1 MKHLPKHLRQRWR
14 YLGVAIETWPDAAF
28 GRRDFQRELW
38 YAAQNLFGDAGS
50 ADLDMTV
57 LRFDLTDGEGAA
69 VVRTRRGEESRSRAA
84 LACLTAVDGDPVGI
98 RVRGVSGT
106 VRACEENYIHRRREP
121 LDQRD
126 VAFEDAEEPAVVRD
140 GKVDV
145 RTPKDYSGA
154 TTLDLE

>member
-28 GRRDFQRELW
+28 GRREFQRELW
-38 YAAQNLFGDAGS
+38 YAAQNLLGDVGS
-50 ADLDMTV
+50 SDVDLTV
-57 LRFDLTDGEGAA
+57 LRFELSDGDGVA
-69 VVRTRRGEESRSRAA
+69 VVRTRRGEEDRARAA
-84 LACLTAVDGDPVGI
+84 LACVTDVDGNPVGI

-121 LDQRD
+121 PNQRH
-126 VAFEDAEEPAVVRD
+126 VTFENAEEPAVVRD

-145 RTPKDYSGA
+145 HTADRYSGA
-154 TTLDLE
+154 TTLDLQ

>member
-1 MKHLPKHLRQRWR
+1 
-14 YLGVAIETWPDAAF
+14 
-28 GRRDFQRELW
+28 
-38 YAAQNLFGDAGS
+38 
-50 ADLDMTV
+50 
-57 LRFDLTDGEGAA
+57 
-69 VVRTRRGEESRSRAA
+69 
-84 LACLTAVDGDPVGI
+84 
-98 RVRGVSGT
+98 